1 MFDTQASTQQ
11 LSPRSTHRSPP
22 IALPP
27 DAEQA
32 AAYVLSFVQ
41 SGDLAFDRSAAIEG
55 MNERIDELQA
65 SSADVMERELFAHA
79 QILSALFLRFT
90 AQSVAASSA
99 EAKAVYMK
107 TALACQTNKGKRFP
121 TSRVNATRSGAYA
134 CDVYSARAYVAR
146 LLAAIEPMEQSSE
159 VESVTEGRGN
169 LAPTTSSR

>member
-55 MNERIDELQA
+55 MSERIDQLQA
-65 SSADVMERELFAHA
+65 SSAEVMERELFAHA

-90 AQSVAASSA
+90 AQSIAASSA

-107 TALACQTNKGKRFP
+107 TALACQAAYTKTCVCVEGLRLQRQGKG
-121 TSRVNATRSGAYA
+121 SIRVNGHDSQ
-134 CDVYSARAYVAR
+134 D
-146 LLAAIEPMEQSSE
+146 Q
-159 VESVTEGRGN
+159 
-169 LAPTTSSR
+169 